1 MLIEDVYENANP
13 QLMQVIAGNFNLFFL
28 LPGFGEYYPEKL
40 STRDLENRYFNE
52 GITEVKSPPIC
63 SLNWPC
69 KFKNIEVLAGE
80 VFVDI
85 RLILSSKNPL
95 KNHSTISTLIVEEYH
110 ELERNFFNKGDADS
124 ILVHEESP
132 KYKRIPYP
140 KSQHQVIRKE
150 KKVPYYQTQAGCHLS
165 GITPIVN
172 YAPAGKGVAIKFDF
186 RFNGFTAQSPDE
198 LIARD
203 ALLKQIC
210 DDFMSHVE
218 ISPLPLDERP
228 TVIPPPIDIANQDDG
243 W

>member
-1 MLIEDVYENANP
+1 MIIEDVYQNASP
-13 QLMQVIAGNFNLFFL
+13 QLMQVVAGNYCLFFL
-28 LPGFGEYYPEKL
+28 LPGFGEYYPDKV
-40 STRDLENRYFNE
+40 STRDLENRYFRE
-52 GITEVKSPPIC
+52 GITEVKSPPVC

-69 KFKNIEVLAGE
+69 KLRNIEALAGE

-95 KNHSTISTLIVEEYH
+95 KNHSNLSTHISEEYKN
-110 ELERNFFNKGDADS
+110 LERNFYNRGDADS

-132 KYKRIPYP
+132 MYKRIPYP
-140 KSQHQVIRKE
+140 KSQHQVARKGGE
-150 KKVPYYQTQAGCHLS
+150 MPYYQAQAGCHLS

-172 YAPAGKGVAIKFDF
+172 YAPAGEGVAIKFDF

-203 ALLKQIC
+203 ALLEQIC

-218 ISPLPLDERP
+218 ISPLPRDERP
-228 TVIPPPIDIANQDDG
+228 TVTPPPIDSANQDDG